1 MFLLIYFIGKM
12 PTKILYR
19 NLIVKVFDYKEL
31 ASNNAKTLLQ
41 NYTCLIECRGIL
53 FQFFS

>member
-1 MFLLIYFIGKM
+1 MFLSIYFIGKI

-19 NLIVKVFDYKEL
+19 NLIVKVFDCKEL